1 MTDPLPRHTQRV
13 RVTASRRGAA
23 TARRRP
29 MRAALVEQTEVG
41 ELYLLGLLRA
51 QLRLSLTVV
60 GTGAVLLLGLPL
72 LFAVVPA
79 TRELH
84 LGPVPLPWLVLGVLV
99 YPAVVLAAAVYTRLT
114 EQTER
119 RFVDVVAGTSER

>member
-1 MTDPLPRHTQRV
+1 
-13 RVTASRRGAA
+13 
-23 TARRRP
+23 

>member
-1 MTDPLPRHTQRV
+1 M
-13 RVTASRRGAA
+13 G
-23 TARRRP
+23 
-29 MRAALVEQTEVG
+29 AALVEQTEVG

-51 QLRLSLTVV
+51 QLRLSLAVV
-60 GTGAVLLLGLPL
+60 GMTAVVLLGLPL

-84 LGPVPLPWLVLGVLV
+84 LGWVPLPWLLLGVLV
-99 YPAVVLAAAVYTRLT
+99 YPAVVVAAAVYTRRT

-119 RFVDVVAGTSER
+119 RFVDVVAGASDR